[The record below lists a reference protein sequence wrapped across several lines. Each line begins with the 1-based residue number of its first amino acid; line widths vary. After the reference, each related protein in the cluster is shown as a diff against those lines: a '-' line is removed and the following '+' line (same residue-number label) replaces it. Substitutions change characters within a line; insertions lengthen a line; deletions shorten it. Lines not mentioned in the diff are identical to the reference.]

1 MTALVEATA
10 TAAPARTR
18 SLPLVDAT
26 RAELRRILRW
36 PATWVLAGVWLL
48 LNALFGYVFDWISY
62 RTGETTGPASGPLR
76 SVSATAGNPSL
87 ADRSAMVLGSI
98 APSSMVKDEKTR
110 SGTKG

>member
-18 SLPLVDAT
+18 SLPIIDST

-36 PATWVLAGVWLL
+36 PATWVLVGVWLF

-62 RTGETTGPASGPLR
+62 RTG
-76 SVSATAGNPSL
+76 
-87 ADRSAMVLGSI
+87 
-98 APSSMVKDEKTR
+98 
-110 SGTKG
+110 